1 MIEIELNGRV
11 IEVQDELNI
20 GQYQTFAQNQE
31 LYKTDKAQLLALY
44 LNCSLY
50 ELKDL
55 PADQVNFV
63 QDYLSTNILSTEV
76 KDEVRTKFTH
86 NGVLYGL
93 ENDFSKLSFGGW
105 VDLEVFSADKVAEN
119 IHRIMAVLYR
129 PIINET
135 KKGYTISPYK
145 AAEIDDRA
153 EEFKSL
159 PISYWFGA
167 SNFFFLLSVIYTDNI
182 QNSLATMNKANQ
194 WIVKGWKILPKWIKR
209 KLPLDSILLSP
220 TNLRKKT
227 LLKWSK

>member
-11 IEVQDELNI
+11 VEVQNELNI
-20 GQYQTFAQNQE
+20 GQYQKFTKNQE
-31 LYKTDKAQLLALY
+31 VYKTDKAQLLSLY

-55 PADQVNFV
+55 PVEQVKFV
-63 QDYLSTNILSTEV
+63 EEYITSNVLQTELN
-76 KDEVRTKFTH
+76 DEVRTKFTH

-93 ENDFSKLSFGGW
+93 ENDFSKLAFGGW
-105 VDLEVFSADKVAEN
+105 VDLEVFSSDNITDN
-119 IHRIMAVLYR
+119 IHKIMAVLYR
-129 PIINET
+129 PIITET

-153 EEFKSL
+153 EEFKTL
-159 PISYWFGA
+159 PVSYWFGA
-167 SNFFFLLSVIYTDNI
+167 SNFFFLLSVIYTDNM

-194 WIVKGWKILPKWIKR
+194 LILKGWKILPKWIKR

-220 TNLRKKT
+220 TTLPKKI
-227 LLKWSK
+227 